1 MVDRIGRKWK
11 GGGKERKKEISMLV
25 TEPSRRIDLN
35 SRQRAEEKERRRKK
49 RKGRTSEKTSKREER
64 KRDRERR
71 RNEKRMRRSS
81 NSNTSKPS
89 ALISS
94 QFRSLETRTEV
105 VVAWNAAEPGERR
118 RGWSSIEQ
126 RTEDSSS
133 CACSIRFHTARSG
146 VRKNSMHNLGEPRWA
161 WCSAEEGG
169 RGGCREGMGWKPT
182 GV

>member
-1 MVDRIGRKWK
+1 
-11 GGGKERKKEISMLV
+11 MLV

-35 SRQRAEEKERRRKK
+35 SRQRAEEKNEEERRGKEGRRRKQGK
-49 RKGRTSEKTSKREER
+49 EKKERGTGREDGTRKGG
-64 KRDRERR
+64 
-71 RNEKRMRRSS
+71 MRRSS

-169 RGGCREGMGWKPT
+169 REGCREGMGWKPT